1 MKDYKEAIFSARDA
15 DPKMWLQQFGY
26 LEADNTNLL
35 QHYHTVDGLLIPLI
49 SQLKLYNS
57 CALGK
62 HSAYS
67 YRMSEIRR
75 ASEALKLGHTEV
87 NGRVTEVFFERA
99 LYRMLLMYDFS
110 RYFSFYLL
118 KYGSDAWRCLAAFRS
133 FAERRPGQLLKHV
146 RSEHGGSFISKA
158 FGQYRLWERVEE
170 CVVELRD
177 VVFNESG
184 GGIIGTADAD
194 RLNASNGAN
203 EVFAPDVPAPP
214 SSLAPS
220 QLLPIIPPL
229 QVEAREAAAESPI
242 SAGQQSSPSD
252 GQTSD
257 SAPEGDVSGRGPAVS
272 QSSNYE
278 QASGPSE
285 PGGVASGVQQLS
297 SNYEQAS
304 GPSEPGGVA
313 SGVQQLRRS
322 TRPRHA
328 PTEWWSSSVSYAHVA
343 WQEVPKTFS
352 STHVSSD
359 VHEWQAIGESEL
371 PVVPQTYCALP
382 LDMESVRCR
391 LLHEMSAEE
400 GLYGAPIRQIAEGYN
415 SDEVLAPHANNM
427 SAHVLSG
434 FEAAEDVEVTTLD
447 VKTVFQRVELEREL
461 LMHKDQSSAGISQ
474 TGSTGRVWVCRL
486 RESLYSL
493 EQVSRFWPWSVKINS
508 NLKSLGYA
516 KSVFALGVAVYK
528 AADWLTVMIVYADSL
543 MTYSEGR
550 ARGLLKSSADSL
562 RRAELTELGVICS
575 CLAISVVMYRASGV
589 LYSSQVG
596 SVMTLPTMLSLSE
609 REPIGCIPDHKLT
622 THLSPITP
630 IERKNM
636 AATR

>member
-1 MKDYKEAIFSARDA
+1 M
-15 DPKMWLQQFGY
+15 
-26 LEADNTNLL
+26 
-35 QHYHTVDGLLIPLI
+35 
-49 SQLKLYNS
+49 
-57 CALGK
+57 
-62 HSAYS
+62 
-67 YRMSEIRR
+67 
-75 ASEALKLGHTEV
+75 
-87 NGRVTEVFFERA
+87 
-99 LYRMLLMYDFS
+99 
-110 RYFSFYLL
+110 
-118 KYGSDAWRCLAAFRS
+118 
-133 FAERRPGQLLKHV
+133 
-146 RSEHGGSFISKA
+146 
-158 FGQYRLWERVEE
+158 
-170 CVVELRD
+170 
-177 VVFNESG
+177 
-184 GGIIGTADAD
+184 
-194 RLNASNGAN
+194 
-203 EVFAPDVPAPP
+203 
-214 SSLAPS
+214 
-220 QLLPIIPPL
+220 
-229 QVEAREAAAESPI
+229 
-242 SAGQQSSPSD
+242 
-252 GQTSD
+252 
-257 SAPEGDVSGRGPAVS
+257 
-272 QSSNYE
+272 
-278 QASGPSE
+278 
-285 PGGVASGVQQLS
+285 
-297 SNYEQAS
+297 QAS

-382 LDMESVRCR
+382 LDMESARCR

-636 AATR
+636 AATLCILSKLFNDAGRADLEVAKKTCMYLKGTTAVALVCKQCLLLTSVFGYCDAGHESYPDTSKGISWWRTYIGGTADPWRARHTFRAAH